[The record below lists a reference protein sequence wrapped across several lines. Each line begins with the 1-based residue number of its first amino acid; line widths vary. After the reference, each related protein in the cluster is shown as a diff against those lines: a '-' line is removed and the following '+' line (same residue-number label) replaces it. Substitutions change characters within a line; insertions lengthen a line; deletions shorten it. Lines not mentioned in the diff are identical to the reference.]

1 MKISCIREKLHNA
14 VGQVEKVTG
23 KNLTLPI
30 LGTILLEARA
40 GKLTLRAT
48 NLNVGVEVTIPAK
61 VEKEGMV
68 AVEGGILNNILNQIK
83 KDKNIDLEEINGNIS
98 ITTPNSS
105 MVVKSYPT
113 DEFPTLPRVES
124 TEEFTTPIEKIIE
137 SIKAVSYSAAISD
150 IKPEIA
156 SVYMYQNEGN
166 IIFVATD
173 SFRLAEKSLKV
184 KNTPDFHGVLIPIR
198 NINDIIKVFGGE
210 KGEMRCII
218 GENQIAFLSDSVYMT
233 SRLIDGV
240 FPDYRQI
247 IPTEFSTEVTTLTS
261 DLLQTLRVVD
271 IFSDK
276 FNQVD
281 ITIDPENKKCVLAS
295 KNEDVG
301 KNETELDVAIQGDG
315 IKTSIN
321 QKYLTDVFTSITTDS
336 VVLRFSQENKPLVVS
351 GVGDQTFTYLIMPMN
366 R

>member
-14 VGQVEKVTG
+14 VAQVEKVTG

-30 LGTILLEARA
+30 LGAILLEARA

-61 VEKEGMV
+61 VESEGVV

-83 KDKNIDLEEINGNIS
+83 KDKNIDLEAVEGNIS
-98 ITTPNSS
+98 ITTPSSS

-113 DEFPTLPRVES
+113 DDFPTLPKVETS
-124 TEEFTTPIEKIIE
+124 DEFTISIQKFIE
-137 SIKAVSYSAAISD
+137 SIKAVSYSAAVSD

-156 SVYMYQNEGN
+156 SVYMYPNEGN
-166 IIFVATD
+166 LVFVATD
-173 SFRLAEKSLKV
+173 SFRLAEKALKT
-184 KNTPDFHGVLIPIR
+184 KNLPDFSGVLIPIR
-198 NINDIIKVFGGE
+198 NINDIVKVFGGE
-210 KGEMRCII
+210 KGDMKCVI
-218 GENQIAFLSDSVYMT
+218 GENQIAFMSENVYMT
-233 SRLIDGV
+233 SRLINGV

-261 DLLQTLRVVD
+261 DLLQSLRVVD

-281 ITIDPENKKCVLAS
+281 ITMSPKDKKCVLAS

-301 KNETELDVAIQGDG
+301 KNETVLDTAINGESMQ
-315 IKTSIN
+315 TSIN
-321 QKYLTDVFTSITTDS
+321 QKYLMDVFTSITTDS
-336 VVLRFSQENKPLVVS
+336 VALHFSEANKPLVVR
-351 GVGDQTFTYLIMPMN
+351 GVGDATFTYLIMPMN